1 MIEPAGATSENRV
14 EALFRAA
21 QNPAMELIG
30 GVETT
35 CAGTVTE
42 FVVSETSRGC
52 DWVPIGHKIE
62 HVDVLPC
69 DAGGAQISTFR
80 TRSDWAK
87 GYPTVAETA
96 ITPIAPA
103 IVWALTA
110 VSVDPLEMNL

>member
-14 EALFRAA
+14 ELLLRAA

-52 DWVPIGHKIE
+52 DWVVLGHRIE
-62 HVDVLPC
+62 HVDVVPC
-69 DAGGAQISTFR
+69 DAGGAHISTFK
-80 TRSDWAK
+80 TLIAWAI

-96 ITPIAPA
+96 ITPNAPA
-103 IVWALTA
+103 RT
-110 VSVDPLEMNL
+110 